1 MPVER
6 RERAIAIDAGQP
18 ATGGNPMFN
27 GRRQPSCGG
36 TSRMMRE
43 YQVRICERLGVKF
56 PGSTRPD
63 PRSVP
68 AELTAGM
75 GCAADYRDTIQRAG
89 SARMTL
95 SRLRADVTSRL
106 AYEEIFEN
114 VVVLS
119 WRQ

>member
-1 MPVER
+1 MALTRGQFLLSLQPVWDVLR
-6 RERAIAIDAGQP
+6 
-18 ATGGNPMFN
+18 T
-27 GRRQPSCGG
+27 
-36 TSRMMRE
+36 
-43 YQVRICERLGVKF
+43 
-56 PGSTRPD
+56 
-63 PRSVP
+63 
-68 AELTAGM
+68 
-75 GCAADYRDTIQRAG
+75 YRDTIQRAG